1 MCSHVHFMHCSTT
14 NKQLNYYDATILY
27 LEDLLNLENILDLFI
42 IVFRKTKLMQAF
54 SFLLH
59 ILFNLP
65 IEQIVQ

>member
-42 IVFRKTKLMQAF
+42 IVFRKTKSEVMQV
-54 SFLLH
+54 SDKVLT
-59 ILFNLP
+59 IL
-65 IEQIVQ
+65 